1 MKHSG
6 YVVRLSQSGKACDI
20 THGLKLIGGEN
31 TKNGL
36 TRIWL
41 DGAEFPTLAGATF
54 AADTFGIKRCAER
67 CKLSQQHKKELLMEY
82 AGQQLSDEKTEEES
96 YEEVAL

>member
-6 YVVRLSQSGKACDI
+6 YAVRLFQSGKACDI
-20 THGLKLIGGEN
+20 THGLKLIGGGN
-31 TKNGL
+31 MKNGL

-41 DGAEFPTLAGATF
+41 DGAEFATFAWATF
-54 AADTFGIKRCAER
+54 AAGTFGIKRCAER
-67 CKLSQQHKKELLMEY
+67 YKLSQQHKKKLLMEY
-82 AGQQLSDEKTEEES
+82 AGQQLSNEKTEEES